1 MYITQQAT
9 IKMDIRAKFQYPIA
23 PAYHGY
29 KKEQEWRNI
38 TLLVTREWGQS
49 CKQR

>member
-9 IKMDIRAKFQYPIA
+9 IKRDIKAKFQYPIA

-29 KKEQEWRNI
+29 KK
-38 TLLVTREWGQS
+38 RERMEKHNTSGD
-49 CKQR
+49 